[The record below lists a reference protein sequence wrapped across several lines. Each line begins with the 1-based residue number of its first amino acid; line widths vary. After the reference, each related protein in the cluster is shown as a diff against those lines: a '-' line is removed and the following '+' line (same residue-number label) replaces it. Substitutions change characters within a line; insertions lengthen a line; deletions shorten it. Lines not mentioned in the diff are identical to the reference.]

1 MIKNIWLNGLNL
13 IGLIL
18 AAIGIILLLANA
30 DVNLYKSILFIGSGL
45 IINILRG
52 FLIK

>member
-1 MIKNIWLNGLNL
+1 MVKKIWLNGLNL

-18 AAIGIILLLANA
+18 AIAGIILLIANA
-30 DVNLYKSILFIGSGL
+30 DVNLYKSILLIGSGL

-52 FLIK
+52 FFD